1 MIEDVHLGRFFV
13 VATTSNRYV
22 NGINLHHFKS
32 EILEDYTGDF
42 VLIESMIIGEIE
54 QKTNI
59 SFEKVDDFESY
70 IIAIDKSA

>member
-1 MIEDVHLGRFFV
+1 MIEDVHLGRFLE

-22 NGINLHHFKS
+22 NGIILHHFKS

-59 SFEKVDDFESY
+59 SFEKVDDFDSY